1 MKVVLFC
8 GGLGLRLRE
17 YTDDIPKPMVP
28 VGSRPILWHLMKYYA
43 HWGHTEF
50 ILCLGYRGDAIKS
63 YFLRYDECLSNDFVL
78 SRGGR
83 DITLYGRD
91 IEDWRIT
98 FVDTGLN
105 VNVGQR
111 LRAVAPYLEGEET
124 FLANYADGLTDLPLP
139 EYLRHFQESGKIA
152 ALLCVRPTQSF
163 HIVRVDGAG
172 AVADIEHVGRAGLWV
187 NGGFFAFRREIF
199 DHIRDG
205 EELVE
210 QPFRRLIAARE
221 LAAFPYGGFWACMD
235 TFKDKKLFD
244 ELSATGRAPWE
255 VWRPP
260 SGERPARRTAVPAP
274 PGGGPR
280 AALGAALRIAAR

>member
-17 YTDDIPKPMVP
+17 YTDDVPKPMVP

-43 HWGHTEF
+43 HHGHTEF
-50 ILCLGYRGDAIKS
+50 ILCLGYRGDAIKN

-111 LRAVAPYLEGEET
+111 LRAVAPYLEGEES

-139 EYLRHFQESGKIA
+139 EYLRYFRESGKVA
-152 ALLCVRPTQSF
+152 AVLCVRPTQSF
-163 HIVRVDGAG
+163 HIVRMDEGG
-172 AVADIEHVGRAGLWV
+172 EVADVEHIGRAGLWV

-199 DHIRDG
+199 DHIREG

-221 LAAFPYGGFWACMD
+221 LAAFPYTGFWACMD

-255 VWRPP
+255 VWRPSP
-260 SGERPARRTAVPAP
+260 GERPARRAAVAAPA
-274 PGGGPR
+274 GAEAR
-280 AALGAALRIAAR
+280 AGLARC